1 MTGDDLFETE
11 TMAELCARQGRNQD
25 ALLIYQRLIE
35 TAPRASGH
43 ARWVARVDE
52 IMRSLPKAPVAEIGL
67 CDVAM
72 PDAPGLNLVTH
83 EDGAQVAWA
92 LPDNTVGPTL
102 ELLLIHRGP
111 SGVELQ
117 KQQIVLDQPTGRM
130 SFTAPGLI
138 RALGAVGRQDG
149 SEFVPLARAGS

>member
-11 TMAELCARQGRNQD
+11 TMAELCARQGRQQD

-35 TAPRASGH
+35 TAPQASRH
-43 ARWVARVDE
+43 ASWVARADE
-52 IMRSLPKAPVAEIGL
+52 ITRSLPKAATEDVGL
-67 CDVAM
+67 SDVAI

-92 LPDNTVGPTL
+92 LPDETVAPML

-117 KQQIVLDQPTGRM
+117 KRQINLDKHAGRM
-130 SFTAPGLI
+130 SFQAPGLI
-138 RALGAVGRQDG
+138 RAMGAVGRQDG
-149 SEFVPLARAGS
+149 TEFVPLARSR